1 MKVVSIG
8 EAMVELA
15 QTDTPGTYALG
26 YAGDTLN
33 TAWYLRQLC
42 PTWNVGYLTAVGTDA
57 HSEALVAF
65 LKAEGLTTS
74 AIQRDP
80 DRTLG
85 LYMISLDQ
93 GERSFAYWRGQAAAR
108 RLAEDPATLDAA
120 LDGADLA
127 YFSGITLAILEGDGR
142 RNLFA
147 ALARARANGTRVAFD
162 TNLRPRLWPDAAIM
176 RDAVT
181 EAGRHADILL
191 PSYEDE
197 ATFFRDATPE
207 ETLSRWRTSQAQ
219 SIVVKNGGG
228 GILFSAP
235 DESGTITP
243 GPVDQVVDTT
253 AAGDSFNAGVFAEL
267 LAGQS
272 LEVSVR
278 RGCTLAAHVIQS
290 HGALVPL
297 PQMETTP

>member
-1 MKVVSIG
+1 MKIVSIG

-15 QTDTPGTYALG
+15 QTNTPGTYALG

-33 TAWYLRQLC
+33 TAWYLRQLR
-42 PTWNVGYLTAVGTDA
+42 PTWDVGYLTAVGADA
-57 HSEALVAF
+57 HSDALVAF
-65 LKAEGLTTS
+65 MASEGLTTTGV
-74 AIQRDP
+74 QRDP
-80 DRTLG
+80 ARTLG

-93 GERSFAYWRGQAAAR
+93 GERSFAYWRGQSAAR
-108 RLAEDPATLDAA
+108 RLASDPALLDAA

-127 YFSGITLAILEGDGR
+127 YLSGITLAILEDDGR
-142 RNLFA
+142 RTLLD
-147 ALARARANGTRVAFD
+147 ALSRARANGTRVAFD
-162 TNLRPRLWPDAAIM
+162 TNLRPRLWPDAETM

-197 ATFFRDATPE
+197 ATFFGDTSPE
-207 ETLSRWRTSQAQ
+207 DTLARWRTSPAQ

-228 GILFSAP
+228 GILFGTP
-235 DESGTITP
+235 NESGTITP
-243 GPVDQVVDTT
+243 DPVDQVVDTT

-267 LAGQS
+267 LTGQS
-272 LEVSVR
+272 LEMAIR
-278 RGCTLAAHVIQS
+278 KGCEVAGHVIQS

-297 PQMETTP
+297 A